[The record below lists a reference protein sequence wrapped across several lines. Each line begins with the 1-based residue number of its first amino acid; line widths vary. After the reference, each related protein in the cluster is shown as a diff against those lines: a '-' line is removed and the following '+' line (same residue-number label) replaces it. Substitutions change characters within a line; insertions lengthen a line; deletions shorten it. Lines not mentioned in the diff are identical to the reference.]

1 MINVRNYKQFQ
12 VDQFWAD
19 ITAPP
24 FHIAWVFENRDNVLW
39 PWNML
44 FKDICDLHTPTK
56 RVKIRSQSSP
66 WTNNDIRRKITL
78 RVQLFKRAVST
89 EDQEIYAR
97 CKKVI
102 NEISPEIRNARAQY
116 FKEKVVEVCSGLLEA
131 ELDLK
136 RGRMEALPS
145 TK

>member
-19 ITAPP
+19 ITAAP
-24 FHIAWVFENRDNVLW
+24 FHIAWIFENKDNVLW
-39 PWNML
+39 AWNML
-44 FKDICDLHTPTK
+44 FKDICDLHARTK

-66 WTNNDIRRKITL
+66 WTNNDIRRKMSL

-97 CKKVI
+97 CKRVI
-102 NEISPEIRNARAQY
+102 NEISPERRNARAQY
-116 FKEKVVEVCSGLLEA
+116 FKEKVTEVCSGLLEA
-131 ELDLK
+131 ELNL
-136 RGRMEALPS
+136 
-145 TK
+145 